1 MSFVAFGAFP
11 PLTSV
16 LQSSPEA
23 VPTDEVVA
31 WYHCTSEVLN
41 YGVRPADVILRSC
54 GALS

>member
-16 LQSSPEA
+16 LQSGPEA

-31 WYHCTSEVLN
+31 WYHCTSEVLD